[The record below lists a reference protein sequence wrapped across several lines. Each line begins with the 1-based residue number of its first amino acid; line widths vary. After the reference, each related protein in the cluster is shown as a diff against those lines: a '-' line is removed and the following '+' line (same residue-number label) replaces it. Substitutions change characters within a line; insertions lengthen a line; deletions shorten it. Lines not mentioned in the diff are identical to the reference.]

1 MICVNSILQFNMH
14 LHLCT
19 PIQSMKLD
27 IRFGAHKPLL
37 SFLLPLAYITIIMM
51 SESIFCFCV
60 NCQMLYWP
68 LYDLYFPVM
77 YGNKLF
83 EIEIEFE
90 IECHCVLSIA
100 IFCKNSHHKMIW
112 WKKSLNFI
120 CLSTFYLFI
129 FLFTFSLMLFHP
141 KLLWVHDRG
150 WGGVGWGGVGVGV
163 SICGHGHRAKKWCT
177 VGQKVTYSGPKCDVR
192 GAEKWRTG
200 QNAILECY
208 NM

>member
-1 MICVNSILQFNMH
+1 MWFFMICVNSILQFNMH

-37 SFLLPLAYITIIMM
+37 GFLLPLAYITIIMM

-83 EIEIEFE
+83 EIELNWMITIIRGCCLLCFFRIWKFEFLANFLKFFGLDLE
-90 IECHCVLSIA
+90 KKICSSWWILSI
-100 IFCKNSHHKMIW
+100 FDTNDH
-112 WKKSLNFI
+112 
-120 CLSTFYLFI
+120 
-129 FLFTFSLMLFHP
+129 
-141 KLLWVHDRG
+141 
-150 WGGVGWGGVGVGV
+150 
-163 SICGHGHRAKKWCT
+163 
-177 VGQKVTYSGPKCDVR
+177 
-192 GAEKWRTG
+192 
-200 QNAILECY
+200 
-208 NM
+208 

>member
-1 MICVNSILQFNMH
+1 MICVNSILQLNTH

-37 SFLLPLAYITIIMM
+37 GFWLPLAYITIIMM

-83 EIEIEFE
+83 EIENT
-90 IECHCVLSIA
+90 
-100 IFCKNSHHKMIW
+100 CKFIGSAMNSYWRWGQFNSYVIPSKRVSDVNFSDTKVH
-112 WKKSLNFI
+112 LNRVI
-120 CLSTFYLFI
+120 
-129 FLFTFSLMLFHP
+129 
-141 KLLWVHDRG
+141 
-150 WGGVGWGGVGVGV
+150 
-163 SICGHGHRAKKWCT
+163 
-177 VGQKVTYSGPKCDVR
+177 VTY
-192 GAEKWRTG
+192 T
-200 QNAILECY
+200 LESLSSFTKH
-208 NM
+208 NLQVTINFKKKRNKK